1 MWLFSTISLPRTLA
15 HIGQKKTEYCTAQ
28 LTRRAY
34 TTFYIVTGRDSWVL
48 GSSFLLYSLPSLS
61 PSLHSHPHCSFATTE
76 MLSVGVSYISL
87 LNAVAYHCGVSFVS
101 YLWELGNDGTL
112 LAGVELLLPCAG
124 FPGNAECRF
133 FCVVASEPYDMSHEI
148 AASEALRFL
157 QSKYG
162 FVVQDYTTRLWSH
175 IEGWL

>member
-1 MWLFSTISLPRTLA
+1 M
-15 HIGQKKTEYCTAQ
+15 
-28 LTRRAY
+28 
-34 TTFYIVTGRDSWVL
+34 
-48 GSSFLLYSLPSLS
+48 
-61 PSLHSHPHCSFATTE
+61 
-76 MLSVGVSYISL
+76 SYISL

-133 FCVVASEPYDMSHEI
+133 FWVVASEPYDMSHEI

-162 FVVQDYTTRLWSH
+162 FVVQDYNYASMVTYRRMAMKAIDLALSASACLAQFRVPHGLHADHNNFLLRDFSSMWFRFVLDENNLSDFPLW
-175 IEGWL
+175 WLFLSTIRYPARSCATL